1 MAVRLCPL
9 LPLPGSELP
18 PRNVTGNLQQMSAF
32 AVDRFECLVCL
43 GLFVTLSSSSR
54 PVASV

>member
-18 PRNVTGNLQQMSAF
+18 LRNVTGNLQQ
-32 AVDRFECLVCL
+32 
-43 GLFVTLSSSSR
+43 SSSR
-54 PVASV
+54 PVASVYAERLSLVSLHAGTPKTLW